1 MRNYYNTY
9 NAEEIIDWQDRKIGI
24 ALLKHILDNIY
35 NPLITYSDLA
45 YRANFASGPR
55 ALDHH
60 LGDLSSF
67 CKANGLPLI
76 SAVVINKRDG
86 VPGNGF
92 FTYFY
97 GDIPQHKQYEKL
109 GEEYQDIIKCR
120 RELQRMLYWME
131 NNICA

>member
-1 MRNYYNTY
+1 MGNYYNTY
-9 NAEEIIDWQDRKIGI
+9 NAEEIIDWQDKKIGI
-24 ALLKHILDNIY
+24 VLLKHILDNIY

-60 LGDLSSF
+60 LGALSLF
-67 CKANGLPLI
+67 CKENGMPLI

-86 VPGNGF
+86 IPGNGF

-97 GDIPQHKQYEKL
+97 GDIPEHKRYEKL
-109 GEEYQDIIKCR
+109 DEEYQNIIKCR
-120 RELQRMLYWME
+120 WELQRMLNWLEHNYV
-131 NNICA
+131 A